1 MAPPPWAVYPC
12 SMPSAMGAVAI
23 DNGTV
28 LVLIALIAIP
38 FAAFSFSRAEEAYRS
53 IGRGALAVDDDL
65 PVPRYMQRPDQAI
78 DLAVQA
84 AEVRQMLAAKAS
96 RQELRGEA
104 PIDIDAEATRLLRPE
119 AQAPSAGARQNAELR
134 AEVRQLV
141 VTRNERRMRK
151 GLEPLDVGQETER
164 QLEDFVGSP

>member
-1 MAPPPWAVYPC
+1 
-12 SMPSAMGAVAI
+12 MGAIAI
-23 DNGTV
+23 DSGTV
-28 LVLIALIAIP
+28 LMLIVLVAIP
-38 FAAFSFSRAEEAYRS
+38 FAAFSFSRANEAYRS
-53 IGRGALAVDDDL
+53 IGRGALAIGDDL

-84 AEVRQMLAAKAS
+84 AEVRQMLAAKAG
-96 RQELRGEA
+96 RQERRGERVL
-104 PIDIDAEATRLLRPE
+104 DVEVEATRLLAPMDG
-119 AQAPSAGARQNAELR
+119 APSTGARQDAELR

-151 GLEPLDVGQETER
+151 GLDPLNVEAETDR